1 MNAAGEGD
9 DGACRLPE
17 VSSDSV
23 DLSDFDAEAA
33 VGAVGGCR
41 RPSLLDTWKAHPN
54 FRIGLR
60 LAELATMWHVNGW
73 SKELFPRFMLW
84 AREQFPFSVGD
95 INHSERFVT
104 SFLPSRHF
112 WQLVLVSGSL
122 KKSKH
127 PNGFL
132 WRTFP
137 RVAQPSMKEKET
149 LDCSKKKINRNCR
162 TAYISK
168 LQANCMLYCIVIF
181 LVVMA

>member
-104 SFLPSRHF
+104 SFLPS
-112 WQLVLVSGSL
+112 LVATAHTCTASSL
-122 KKSKH
+122 HSIVPATGLPSLLGRAIDILSIKSY
-127 PNGFL
+127 PG
-132 WRTFP
+132 P
-137 RVAQPSMKEKET
+137 
-149 LDCSKKKINRNCR
+149 
-162 TAYISK
+162 
-168 LQANCMLYCIVIF
+168 
-181 LVVMA
+181 